1 MSMNVFTFHDHTAH
15 DEGEEPLAQLTL
27 SSVQW
32 CHLQLEATL
41 FFLQSPIF
49 SVCYHYIIPPP
60 PWIKSSRYLP
70 VCSIHPTCWTY
81 IPYLRWIALAAGSIV
96 PADIEKEAQA
106 PLVIWCPVGS
116 SYFQGTLVS
125 FCLLSIMCVFLSVA
139 GIWLQDAT
147 WDAASIVLLSFP
159 FFYPYLSF
167 YKQENSCS

>member
-1 MSMNVFTFHDHTAH
+1 MSPATGSDTVLSAVSYFLRVL
-15 DEGEEPLAQLTL
+15 PL
-27 SSVQW
+27 
-32 CHLQLEATL
+32 HN
-41 FFLQSPIF
+41 
-49 SVCYHYIIPPP
+49 PP

-116 SYFQGTLVS
+116 SYLQGTLVS

-139 GIWLQDAT
+139 GIWLLDPT

-159 FFYPYLSF
+159 FFYPYLSCLCSCLLKNSF
-167 YKQENSCS
+167 YK